1 MEMKTLSISF
11 RSKKDAI
18 YQHLHAA
25 IVAGDLAP
33 GVRLVIDELAAQLG
47 VSSIPV
53 REALQQLQAD
63 GFVLIEPYV
72 GVTVTTLQAGMI
84 DEIFALLE
92 ATEVTSGRAA
102 CVRMSADDLA
112 EVERMLRAMDGAVAD
127 LDRFS
132 EENVRLHQF
141 ICDRAETPLVKNVM
155 RNTLAHWDRL
165 RRYYL
170 EDVFAKRAAASQQ
183 EHWQMFAALTARDP
197 DLLEQVI
204 REHNRRAREAYI
216 AYLRDAGY
224 MAPEIAPAGSDAL

>member
-1 MEMKTLSISF
+1 MKPFSVSF

-18 YQHLHAA
+18 YDTLHTA
-25 IVAGDLAP
+25 IVRGDLIP
-33 GVRLVIDELAAQLG
+33 GARLVIDDLATQMG

-63 GFVLIEPYV
+63 GFVIIEPYV
-72 GVTVTTLQAGMI
+72 GVTVTAIQASLI
-84 DEIFALLE
+84 EEIFALLE

-102 CVRMSADDLA
+102 CVRMSGDDLI
-112 EVERMLRAMDGAVAD
+112 EVEGILRDMDGLVDD

-132 EENVRLHQF
+132 QANVRLHQL

-170 EDVFAKRAAASQQ
+170 EDVFAKRAAASQE
-183 EHWQMFAALTARDP
+183 EHWQMFAALRARDP
-197 DLLEQVI
+197 DLIERVI
-204 REHNRRAREAYI
+204 REHNRHAREAYI
-216 AYLRDAGY
+216 AYLRTTGH
-224 MAPEIAPAGSDAL
+224 IAESTPPPTDHS